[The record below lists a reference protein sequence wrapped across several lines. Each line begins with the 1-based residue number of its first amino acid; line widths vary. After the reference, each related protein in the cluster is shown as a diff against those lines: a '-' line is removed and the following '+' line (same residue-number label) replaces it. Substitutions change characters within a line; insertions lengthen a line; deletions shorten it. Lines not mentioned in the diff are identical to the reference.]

1 MTSIS
6 STISTA
12 TTSTLTPTRNLYNGT
27 LKLKIIEAE
36 GLKATDY
43 STRLFQSSSLS
54 PYINIDVDDLPV
66 GRTSTKQKS
75 CNPVFNEEFELNIK
89 SGYVLHFTVFHD
101 SALLPDEFVANCSV
115 TLDDVRA
122 LVDAKNAAINAA
134 SNSLNSAAAVNTTV
148 TNPNASDLCI
158 DLEPNGRLHLNVEF
172 EGTFTQGKSP

>member
-1 MTSIS
+1 MTS
-6 STISTA
+6 STIYTA
-12 TTSTLTPTRNLYNGT
+12 TASTLTSTRSLYNGT

-43 STRLFQSSSLS
+43 STRLFQSSSFQLS

-75 CNPVFNEEFELNIK
+75 SNPIFNEEFQLNIK
-89 SGYVLHFTVFHD
+89 SGHVLHFTVFHD

-115 TLDDVRA
+115 TLDDVKA
-122 LVDAKNAAINAA
+122 LVDAKNAA
-134 SNSLNSAAAVNTTV
+134 SNTLNSANTPA